1 MLSLHSQT
9 PIQVRS
15 KTQVAQ
21 CFHLCVCVCVGAPA
35 EAETQAGTKD
45 LGNEPSTSACT
56 CGEGRWQIKRE
67 RKREGKKES
76 HSHPRHGQTAPAF
89 RISRTLRLFLCCGIA
104 FIVENSN
111 SLLGSL
117 YFAFELAA
125 LLFCFC
131 HSACKPRESG
141 SAIGHQVEKQTH
153 TTAGERWRERPRSPH
168 AKRSPCK
175 KLLDTKMHFLKTI
188 PRLSSSE
195 YSSTFNS

>member
-1 MLSLHSQT
+1 M
-9 PIQVRS
+9 
-15 KTQVAQ
+15 
-21 CFHLCVCVCVGAPA
+21 CG
-35 EAETQAGTKD
+35 
-45 LGNEPSTSACT
+45 CT
-56 CGEGRWQIKRE
+56 CRGRNAGRYKRLRQRTFHFSMHLRRREMADQKRE
-67 RKREGKKES
+67 REGKKES

-111 SLLGSL
+111 SLLGSV